1 MFQKTLL
8 DQKHDVTPETQTIY
22 MLLVSDPESAIRNQ
36 YEKLL
41 NTCKKENAILK
52 QYGYLRE
59 DYMFALHFS
68 MITLI
73 KQYLIQ
79 FDVLINQTL
88 FDEFDAAELM
98 DLRNADLLQIVVSL
112 YRQFALY
119 KIRSEAQQVNEA
131 RADYFEDKSF

>member
-22 MLLVSDPESAIRNQ
+22 MLLISDPEFAIRNQ

-41 NTCKKENAILK
+41 NQCKSQNAILK

-79 FDVLINQTL
+79 FDVLLNQTL
-88 FDEFDAAELM
+88 FDPFDAAELM
-98 DLRNADLLQIVVSL
+98 DLRTADYLQIVVSL

-131 RADYFEDKSF
+131 RANFYEDRI

>member
-1 MFQKTLL
+1 MFTPTLL
-8 DQKHDVTPETQTIY
+8 DQKHPVSPETQTVY
-22 MLLVSDPESAIRNQ
+22 QLLVSDPEFAIRNQ

-41 NTCKKENAILK
+41 NACKSQNAILK

-59 DYMFALHFS
+59 DYLFSLHFS

-79 FDVLINQTL
+79 FDVLLNQTL
-88 FDEFDAAELM
+88 FDPFDAAELM

-119 KIRSEAQQVNEA
+119 KIRSDAQQVNEA
-131 RADYFEDKSF
+131 RANFYEDRI

>member
-8 DQKHDVTPETQTIY
+8 DQKHDVTPETQTVY
-22 MLLVSDPESAIRNQ
+22 QLLVSDPEFAIRNQ

-41 NTCKKENAILK
+41 NQCKSQNAILK

-59 DYMFALHFS
+59 DYMFSLHFS
-68 MITLI
+68 MLILI
-73 KQYLIQ
+73 KQYLIDY
-79 FDVLINQTL
+79 DVLINQTL
-88 FDEFDAAELM
+88 FDPFDAAELM

-119 KIRSEAQQVNEA
+119 KIRSEAQQVNELKA
-131 RADYFEDKSF
+131 NFYEDRI

>member
-1 MFQKTLL
+1 MFQKTLF
-8 DQKHDVTPETQTIY
+8 DPKHPVTSETQTVY
-22 MLLVSDPESAIRNQ
+22 QLLVSDPEFAIRNQ

-41 NTCKKENAILK
+41 NACKSQNAILK

-59 DYMFALHFS
+59 DYLFSLHFS
-68 MITLI
+68 MLTLI

-79 FDVLINQTL
+79 FDVLLNQTL
-88 FDEFDAAELM
+88 FDPFDAAELM

>member
-1 MFQKTLL
+1 MFTKMLF
-8 DQKHDVTPETQTIY
+8 DPKHPVTSETQTVY
-22 MLLVSDPESAIRNQ
+22 QLLVSDPEFAIRNQ

-41 NTCKKENAILK
+41 NACKSQNAILK
-52 QYGYLRE
+52 QRGYLRD
-59 DYMFALHFS
+59 DYMFSLHFS
-68 MITLI
+68 MLTLI
-73 KQYLIQ
+73 KQYLIEY
-79 FDVLINQTL
+79 DVLINQTL
-88 FDEFDAAELM
+88 FDEFDAAEIM